1 MAIGLHWEF
10 LKQHDDGSSC
20 LSMDACDYNRHEFHV
35 DRDLIDTLPSSF
47 ARLLRGV
54 ESFHISLNNGHGF
67 EADRDMTDIL
77 PSPFSR
83 LLPVPDGVESF
94 ARLLRGVESFH
105 ISLQNGHGFEAD
117 RDMTDILPSPFSRL
131 LPDGVES
138 LPGSQQTYLLHSD
151 QQCNEE
157 KCAGKTLHLN
167 NNWPFLTDPFWVS
180 SPQCLNNFHLGVS
193 YTCVDSKT

>member
-1 MAIGLHWEF
+1 VAIGLHWEF

-54 ESFHISLNNGHGF
+54 ESFHISLN
-67 EADRDMTDIL
+67 
-77 PSPFSR
+77 
-83 LLPVPDGVESF
+83 
-94 ARLLRGVESFH
+94 
-105 ISLQNGHGFEAD
+105 NGHGFEAD